1 MVETAALDTGGD
13 AARRFHELIEEL
25 VRGYPTKGDM
35 ISSRDVRFLAGKLL
49 LLQHES
55 ASATNTG
62 EEKFAACLFVLF
74 VQEFLVHKQRNIL
87 GFEVD
92 QLYSKLQSLLSEST
106 DITHVTFSEAVA
118 AVDTRGTSIELL
130 QNASFANMLWHGG
143 DLDGMSDAFSQDL
156 SSVCSSSTES
166 RSRDWARVE
175 DPPPRGSFG
184 WIVRVMQ
191 GILGGSRSIAHE
203 PLAVTSATLHD
214 KASLRLE
221 QRAIITSGV
230 LTIGYVVLNAIYI
243 YALHEFDTEIS
254 TVSRSHT
261 SSELSDGFERF
272 VITVLPDFFVM
283 LAINCFLA
291 AVHPRDLA
299 SQETRKHLVP
309 LCVIGIICDI
319 FAARESYLAFRG
331 SYNTA
336 NVSTR
341 WRLHMAY
348 SFHLLAIEDGYMVF
362 YTYVLQR
369 FTSWAWYRF
378 CLLESGISCLVII
391 LLLRSLGEE
400 HYPPCGLGFS
410 ASLTRPAI
418 LIVSSA
424 VFTPSFRE
432 YLHDLI
438 GRAGFRH
445 VPLDLKE
452 LRRDELHSYTTQH
465 GGRPTASGNE
475 RSAMKE
481 D

>member
-1 MVETAALDTGGD
+1 MVETAALDESGD

-35 ISSRDVRFLAGKLL
+35 ISSRDVRFVAGKLL

-55 ASATNTG
+55 ASATNTD

-106 DITHVTFSEAVA
+106 DITRATFSEAVA
-118 AVDTRGTSIELL
+118 AVDTRGTTIELL
-130 QNASFANMLWHGG
+130 QNASFVNMLWHGG
-143 DLDGMSDAFSQDL
+143 DLDGVSDDDEFANFSQDL
-156 SSVCSSSTES
+156 SSLCSSSTES

-191 GILGGSRSIAHE
+191 GILGGSRSTVHE

-230 LTIGYVVLNAIYI
+230 LTIVYVVVTATYI

-261 SSELSDGFERF
+261 SLEQF
-272 VITVLPDFFVM
+272 VITVLPDVFVM

-291 AVHPRDLA
+291 VLYPRDLA
-299 SQETRKHLVP
+299 AQETRKHLVP
-309 LCVIGIICDI
+309 MCVIGIICDI
-319 FAARESYLAFRG
+319 VAIRESYLAFCA
-331 SYNTA
+331 SYTTA
-336 NVSTR
+336 NLSTR
-341 WRLHMAY
+341 WRLHKALY
-348 SFHLLAIEDGYMVF
+348 FHLLVIEDGYMVF
-362 YTYVLQR
+362 YLYVVNR

-410 ASLTRPAI
+410 VSIARPAI

-452 LRRDELHSYTTQH
+452 LRRDELHSYTIQH

-475 RSAMKE
+475 RFAMKE